1 MQKFNV
7 IITGSTGMVGK
18 SVLLE
23 CIDHPSIKK
32 VLLINRSSLNF
43 DHPKVNEILLSDFSQ
58 MHTLQDQLKGFDA
71 CFHCMGISSIGKSE
85 EEFTKIT
92 FDLTKI
98 LADTLYQLN
107 NDMVFNYVSG
117 TLTDSSE
124 KGKTMWARVKGK
136 TENYILNKGFKDA
149 YMFRPGAIVP
159 EKGIR
164 SSTGWYN
171 IIYVL
176 LRPFFPCMKKNKNMT
191 TTTRFGQAMINS
203 LTFPSELKHLEN
215 EDINLLANM
224 LQD

>member
-23 CIDHPSIKK
+23 CRDHPSIKK
-32 VLLINRSSLNF
+32 VLLINRSRLNF

-92 FDLTKI
+92 FDLTKS
-98 LADTLYQLN
+98 LADKLYQLN

-149 YMFRPGAIVP
+149 YMFRPGGIVP

-164 SSTGWYN
+164 SSTGWYT

-176 LRPFFPCMKKNKNMT
+176 LRPFFPWMKKNKNMT

-203 LTFPSELKHLEN
+203 LTFPRELKHLEN

>member
-43 DHPKVNEILLSDFSQ
+43 DHSKVNEILLSDFSQ
-58 MHTLQDQLKGFDA
+58 MHILQDQLKGFDA

-107 NDMVFNYVSG
+107 KDMVFNYVSG

-136 TENYILNKGFKDA
+136 TENYILNRGFKDA

-176 LRPFFPCMKKNKNMT
+176 LRPFFPWMKKNKNMT

>member
-98 LADTLYQLN
+98 LA
-107 NDMVFNYVSG
+107 
-117 TLTDSSE
+117 
-124 KGKTMWARVKGK
+124 
-136 TENYILNKGFKDA
+136 
-149 YMFRPGAIVP
+149 
-159 EKGIR
+159 
-164 SSTGWYN
+164 
-171 IIYVL
+171 
-176 LRPFFPCMKKNKNMT
+176 
-191 TTTRFGQAMINS
+191 
-203 LTFPSELKHLEN
+203 
-215 EDINLLANM
+215 
-224 LQD
+224 

>member
-43 DHPKVNEILLSDFSQ
+43 DHSKVNEILLSDFSQ

-149 YMFRPGAIVP
+149 YMFRPGGIVP

-164 SSTGWYN
+164 SSTGWYT

-176 LRPFFPCMKKNKNMT
+176 LRPFFPWMKKNKNMT

-203 LTFPSELKHLEN
+203 MKFPSELKHLEN

>member
-23 CIDHPSIKK
+23 CIEHPSIKK
-32 VLLINRSSLNF
+32 ILLINRSTLNF
-43 DHPKVNEILLSDFSQ
+43 DHPKVNEVLLTDFTQ
-58 MHTLQDQLKGFDA
+58 MQTIQDQLIGFDA

-92 FDLTKI
+92 FNLTKI
-98 LADTLYQLN
+98 LADTMYKQN
-107 NDMVFNYVSG
+107 KDMVFNYVSG

-149 YMFRPGAIVP
+149 YMFRPGGIVP

-171 IIYVL
+171 VLYVL
-176 LRPFFPCMKKNKNMT
+176 LKPFFPLMKRNKNMT
-191 TTTRFGQAMINS
+191 TTTKFGQAMINS
-203 LTFPSELKHLEN
+203 LIFPTELKHLEN
-215 EDINLLANM
+215 ENINHLAKT
-224 LQD
+224 L

>member
-32 VLLINRSSLNF
+32 VLLINRSRLNF

-98 LADTLYQLN
+98 LADKLYQLN

-149 YMFRPGAIVP
+149 YMFRPGGIVP

-164 SSTGWYN
+164 SSTGWYT

-176 LRPFFPCMKKNKNMT
+176 LRPFFPWMKKNKNMT

-203 LTFPSELKHLEN
+203 LTFPRELKHLEN

>member
-43 DHPKVNEILLSDFSQ
+43 DHSKVNEILLSDFSQ

-149 YMFRPGAIVP
+149 YMFRPGGIVP
-159 EKGIR
+159 EKWIR
-164 SSTGWYN
+164 SSTGWYT

-176 LRPFFPCMKKNKNMT
+176 LRPFFPWMKKNKNMT

-203 LTFPSELKHLEN
+203 MKFPSELKHLEN

>member
-23 CIDHPSIKK
+23 CIEHPYIDKI
-32 VLLINRSSLNF
+32 LLINRSVLKF
-43 DHPKVNEILLSDFSQ
+43 DHPKVDEVLLADFTQ
-58 MHTLQDQLKGFDA
+58 MHTIKDQLKNYDA
-71 CFHCMGISSIGKSE
+71 CFHCMGISSVGKSE
-85 EEFTKIT
+85 EVFTEIT
-92 FDLTKI
+92 FDLTQK
-98 LADTLYQLN
+98 LADILYELN
-107 NDMVFNYVSG
+107 ENMVFNYVSG
-117 TLTDSSE
+117 TNTDSTE

-171 IIYVL
+171 VVYVL
-176 LRPFFPCMKKNKNMT
+176 LKPFFSLMKKNKNIT
-191 TTTRFGQAMINS
+191 TTTKFGLAMINS
-203 LTFPSELKHLEN
+203 LISPIDLKHLEN
-215 EDINLLANM
+215 IDINQLANNA
-224 LQD
+224 

>member
-43 DHPKVNEILLSDFSQ
+43 DHSKVNEILLSDFSQ

-92 FDLTKI
+92 FDLTKV
-98 LADTLYQLN
+98 LADKLYQLN

-176 LRPFFPCMKKNKNMT
+176 LRPFFPWMKKNKNMT

-203 LTFPSELKHLEN
+203 LTFPRELKHLEN

>member
-23 CIDHPSIKK
+23 CIENPSIKK

-92 FDLTKI
+92 FYLTKI

-176 LRPFFPCMKKNKNMT
+176 LRPFFPWMKKNKNMT

>member
-43 DHPKVNEILLSDFSQ
+43 DHSKVNEILLSDFSQ

-92 FDLTKI
+92 FDLTKV
-98 LADTLYQLN
+98 LADKLYQLN

-149 YMFRPGAIVP
+149 YMFRPGGIVP

-164 SSTGWYN
+164 SSTGWYT

-176 LRPFFPCMKKNKNMT
+176 LRPFFPWMKKNKNMT

-203 LTFPSELKHLEN
+203 MKFPSELKHLEN

>member
-7 IITGSTGMVGK
+7 IISGSTGMVGK

-23 CIDHPSIKK
+23 CIENPSIKK

-58 MHTLQDQLKGFDA
+58 MHTLQNQLKGFDA

-92 FDLTKI
+92 FYLTKI

-149 YMFRPGAIVP
+149 YMFRPGGIVP

-176 LRPFFPCMKKNKNMT
+176 LRPFFPWMKKNKNMT

>member
-23 CIDHPSIKK
+23 CIEHPSIKK

-43 DHPKVNEILLSDFSQ
+43 DHSKVNEILLSDFSQ

-85 EEFTKIT
+85 EEFTTIT

-149 YMFRPGAIVP
+149 YMFRPGGIVP

-176 LRPFFPCMKKNKNMT
+176 LRPFFPWMKKNKNMT

-203 LTFPSELKHLEN
+203 LTFPRELKHLEN

>member
-43 DHPKVNEILLSDFSQ
+43 DHSKVNEILLSDFSQ

-107 NDMVFNYVSG
+107 KDMVFNYVSG

-124 KGKTMWARVKGK
+124 KGKTMWAIVKGK
-136 TENYILNKGFKDA
+136 TENYILNRGFKDA

-176 LRPFFPCMKKNKNMT
+176 LRPFFPWMKKNKNMT

>member
-1 MQKFNV
+1 MRQFNI

-23 CIDHPSIKK
+23 CIEHTSIKK
-32 VLLINRSSLNF
+32 ILLINRSTLDFN
-43 DHPKVNEILLSDFSQ
+43 HPKVNEILIADFSQ
-58 MHTLQDQLKGFDA
+58 MHTIKDELKGYDA

-85 EEFTKIT
+85 EEFTAIT
-92 FDLTKI
+92 LDLSKQLVDI
-98 LADTLYQLN
+98 LHGLN
-107 NDMVFNYVSG
+107 KDLIFNYVSG
-117 TLTDSSE
+117 KYTDSSE

-149 YMFRPGAIVP
+149 YMFRPGAIIP

-171 IIYVL
+171 IGYVL
-176 LRPFFPCMKKNKNMT
+176 LKPFFPWMKKNKNIT

-203 LTFPSELKHLEN
+203 LIYPSDLKHLEN
-215 EDINLLANM
+215 IDINHLANAS
-224 LQD
+224 LN